1 MYTLDSTVLAVKA
14 TTNQTTLY
22 AMGRLQNFFFF
33 FFLLKYQGNIVQKTE
48 CSLKCE
54 KLYFYNI
61 VMERK
66 NGLVLLKNGEI
77 MVYVVSSV

>member
-22 AMGRLQNFFFF
+22 AMGRLQFFFF
-33 FFLLKYQGNIVQKTE
+33 FWLKYLGNIVQKTE